1 MGELQ
6 LRFLGASRAI
16 LDGAPVTFRR
26 RYSVALLAYLV
37 LTRQPHSR
45 ADLAALLSSNLPE
58 PSARKLLRN
67 ALADLKQHGLGDH
80 VLIERDQVSFDT
92 SQPYTLDVDDLDA
105 IDTRGANAGRF
116 ELEWVTEH
124 IGAELLAGLEQRNAE
139 GFTSWLTGERAARR
153 QQIVRLA
160 IHLLERYEHENQLEP
175 GIQLVRRLIEVAPRN
190 EGLHR
195 RLMRL
200 LARGGRIDEA
210 LQHYQHLSD
219 LLAIDGAC
227 PEAETADVFDLLSH
241 PSTPPH
247 NLKLPVAPESRIL
260 GRDDEVSSILQNL
273 NDPWCRLLSITGMQG
288 SGRTSLLRLVV
299 EALAKPR
306 PVLSQDPFA
315 DGLYLV
321 QLDQQHAGEDPHYLI
336 NAIRSELGLPNKKG
350 THRLDQLTDYLVS
363 RRVLLALDGFEH
375 SPESTRTI
383 YTLLRHAPR
392 VTILLTAR
400 TPLAVPGEWIHTVS
414 GLPGPAAPGELE
426 LAPASQLF
434 LRETRRVGAN
444 VRPADAGDIL
454 RICRQT
460 GGHPL
465 AISIAAGWSRIVPTA
480 EIVRQLEQGGPILS
494 EPAIFD
500 HHHRV
505 SIQQIVEAEWNLLE
519 PHLQQAVSRLATFRD
534 RFDYDASLAVE
545 VGPADLQE
553 LGYWSLLDFDAA
565 SGYLLH
571 PLFRT
576 FGAARL
582 AEDAVE
588 ERRIRSGAAKHYAAL
603 LVDLTNSMRQE
614 RDAQTAL
621 DRHMPNLQGV
631 WDWAVSQL
639 DAPMLSEMLSGMTAW
654 SEMAGQH
661 RTWADILARSSAR
674 LRAGLATDP
683 DREAHR
689 LICKLLLAET
699 DAIQWEGEFDRSVQC
714 LELGLTHARIVEDPQ
729 LLASIEL
736 RQARVLHYQCKE
748 ENVLELLEDAHANAI
763 LTEDQQLLSNC
774 RMMLGMVCMD
784 YGQFQDAEV
793 WLGKAEHTFQT
804 LGDSE
809 AIARIHLNLGRL
821 YLGNGSYRRARL
833 QLEQCIHTSQELLDR
848 PVEAW
853 ALAYLARVH
862 ADGYGQHDLA
872 RLCLDRAHTI
882 ERDMT
887 ERMFSSF
894 LYWVG
899 GREAMQAGDTD
910 RAQTGFEQSLA
921 IGRDLASP
929 FSIARA
935 LSGLGQLALIMD
947 SPGIAEN
954 LAEQAVQIA
963 EDAGRHP
970 TVAAGLLVI
979 GRAREARTQPEQAA
993 AAYQQARNI
1002 AIATDMPHILCEAT
1016 AGLVSTAL
1024 TQGDLQSARH
1034 LVPPVVQYL
1043 TDAALAGCEDP
1054 AWIVT
1059 TCLAAFEEC
1068 GDSRAADVLE
1078 SGLSILRTRLAS
1090 LPVPEQDRYL
1100 DASPARRALR
1110 PHLTKLGFA

>member
-6 LRFLGASRAI
+6 LGFLGASRAM

-37 LTRQPHSR
+37 LTRQAHSR
-45 ADLAALLSSNLPE
+45 ADLAVLLSSNLPE
-58 PSARKLLRN
+58 SSARKLLRN
-67 ALADLKQHGLGDH
+67 ALADVKQHGLGDYL
-80 VLIERDQVSFDT
+80 LIERDMVSFNS

-116 ELEWVTEH
+116 ELEWVAEH
-124 IGAELLAGLEQRNAE
+124 IGAELLAGMELRNAE
-139 GFTSWLTGERAARR
+139 GFTNWLASERAIRR

-175 GIQLVRRLIEVAPRN
+175 GIRLVHRLIEVAPRN

-195 RLMRL
+195 RMMRL

-210 LQHYQHLSD
+210 LQHYQHLNE
-219 LLAIDGAC
+219 LLAADDAF
-227 PEAETADVFDLLSH
+227 PEPETVDLFDLLSN
-241 PSTPPH
+241 PGTPPN
-247 NLKLPVAPESRIL
+247 NLTLPVAPESRIL

-273 NDPWCRLLSITGMQG
+273 HDPWCRLLSITGMQG

-315 DGLYLV
+315 DGLFLL
-321 QLDQQHAGEDPHYLI
+321 QLDQHLAGEDPHYLI
-336 NAIRSELGLPNKKG
+336 NTIRSEMGLLNEKG
-350 THRLDQLTDYLVS
+350 VNRLDQLTDHLAT

-375 SPESTRTI
+375 TPESARTI

-392 VTILLTAR
+392 VTILLTTR

-414 GLPGPAAPGELE
+414 GLPGPATAGELE

-434 LRETRRVGAN
+434 LREARRIGAS
-444 VRPADAGDIL
+444 VRPADADDIL

-465 AISIAAGWSRIVPTA
+465 AISIVAGWSRIIPTA
-480 EIVRQLEQGGPILS
+480 EIVRQLDQGGPILS
-494 EPAIFD
+494 EPAILD
-500 HHHRV
+500 RQHQV

-519 PHLQQAVSRLATFRD
+519 PRLQQAASRLATFRD
-534 RFDYDASLAVE
+534 RFDYEASLAVE

-553 LGYWSLLDFDAA
+553 LGYWSLLEFDATD
-565 SGYLLH
+565 GYLLH

-582 AEDAVE
+582 AGDPVH
-588 ERRIRSGAAKHYAAL
+588 ERRIRTGAAKYYAAL
-603 LVDLTNSMRQE
+603 LVELTNSMQKD
-614 RDAQTAL
+614 RDAQTEL

-639 DAPMLSEMLSGMTAW
+639 DAQMLTEMLPGMTVW

-661 RTWADILARSSAR
+661 RTWADILARSSTR
-674 LRAGLATDP
+674 LRADLATNP

-714 LELGLTHARIVEDPQ
+714 LELGLTHARIVGDPQ

-748 ENVLELLEDAHANAI
+748 ENVLALLEDAHANAI

-793 WLGKAEHTFQT
+793 WFGKAEHTFQT

-821 YLGNGSYRRARL
+821 YLSNGSYRRARL
-833 QLEQCIHTSQELLDR
+833 QLEQCLHTSQELLDK

-872 RLCLDRAHTI
+872 RLCLDRSHAI
-882 ERDMT
+882 EREMT

-894 LYWVG
+894 LFWVG
-899 GREAMQAGDTD
+899 GREALQAGDTD

-935 LSGLGQLALIMD
+935 LHGLGQLALIME

-963 EDAGRHP
+963 KDAGRLP

-979 GRAREARTQPEQAA
+979 GRAREDRAQPDQAA
-993 AAYQQARNI
+993 AAYRQARDI
-1002 AIATDMPHILCEAT
+1002 ASATDMPHILCEAN

-1024 TQGDLQSARH
+1024 ALGDLQTVKQ
-1034 LVPPVVQYL
+1034 LVPLVVQYL
-1043 TDAALAGCEDP
+1043 TNAALAGCEDP

-1059 TCLAAFEEC
+1059 TCVAALEEC
-1068 GDSRAADVLE
+1068 GDPQAADVLE
-1078 SGLSILRTRLAS
+1078 SGLSMLRTQLES
-1090 LPVPEQDRYL
+1090 LPIAEQARYL
-1100 DASPARRALR
+1100 DASAARRALR
-1110 PHLTKLGFA
+1110 PHLTKPRSS